1 MKTNSSNKSTKSFM
15 KNNNFKKYDFPMD
28 IVIRKKLIPFPIKAS
43 YKNLPKDDMIIYLKE
58 KWYSI
63 L

>member
-1 MKTNSSNKSTKSFM
+1 M
-15 KNNNFKKYDFPMD
+15 KNNNFNKYDFPMD
-28 IVIRKKLIPFPIKAS
+28 IVIRKKLTLFPVKTP

-58 KWYSI
+58 KWYST